1 MCSNLIVLGSSFDF
15 SESSYLGFF
24 ELSQFD
30 RFDEFK
36 PVFGTVKCLG
46 V

>member
-1 MCSNLIVLGSSFDF
+1 MCSNFIVLGSSFDF

-36 PVFGTVKCLG
+36 LMFVTVKDLG